1 MRVGARGAR
10 PRQFAIM
17 SSSTFTAV
25 DLSQLPSP
33 DFVETVDFE
42 MIFAANVAAVRLVLP
57 EFEARESD
65 PMTVVLQFFSYREMM
80 LRQRIN
86 DVARAVTVAQALG
99 ADLDNLGALFG
110 TARFL
115 ISEAVPDQGIA
126 AVYESDEDYRRRIV
140 LTPEGYSV
148 AGPEGAYISH
158 ALSADA
164 RVLDA
169 SATSPS
175 PGEVLV
181 TILSREGDGTASPEL
196 EAAVDVYLSA
206 ETRRP
211 LTDFVTVQSAAI
223 IPYAVEAEIFT
234 FAGPDS
240 AVVMDEARVQL
251 DHYVASS
258 FRMGRDITISG
269 LHAALHRAGVQ
280 NVVLSS
286 PAADIVVSRT
296 EAAYCTGIT
305 LDYKGIDE

>member
-1 MRVGARGAR
+1 
-10 PRQFAIM
+10 M

-42 MIFAANVAAVRLVLP
+42 TIYAANIAAVRLVLP
-57 EFEARESD
+57 DFAARESD
-65 PMTVVLQFFSYREMM
+65 PMTVAIQLFSYREMA
-80 LRQRIN
+80 LRQRVN
-86 DVARAVTVAQALG
+86 DAARAVTVAQAMG

-115 ISEAVPDQGIA
+115 LSEAVPDQGVP

-148 AGPEGAYISH
+148 AGPEGAYIAH
-158 ALSADA
+158 ALSSDA

-181 TILSREGDGTASPEL
+181 TILSREGNGAAAPDL
-196 EAAVDVYLSA
+196 VAAVAAYLSA

-211 LTDFVTVQSAAI
+211 LTDLVKVQSATI
-223 IPYAVEAEIFT
+223 IPYAVSAQIFT

-240 AVVMDEARVQL
+240 AVVMAEARVQL
-251 DHYVASS
+251 DRYVASS
-258 FRMGRDITISG
+258 LRMGRDITMSG

-280 NVVLSS
+280 NVVVSS

-305 LDYKGIDE
+305 LTYAGIDE